1 MHNRRYFLIQHDR
14 TGEDGRLITLDHF
27 GAASAGTRQMGINE
41 STSVCAFL
49 CFAQYGF
56 ETGGAHKSIYFVRVG
71 FLLDN
76 VPDVIAGWRR

>member
-1 MHNRRYFLIQHDR
+1 
-14 TGEDGRLITLDHF
+14 
-27 GAASAGTRQMGINE
+27 MGINE